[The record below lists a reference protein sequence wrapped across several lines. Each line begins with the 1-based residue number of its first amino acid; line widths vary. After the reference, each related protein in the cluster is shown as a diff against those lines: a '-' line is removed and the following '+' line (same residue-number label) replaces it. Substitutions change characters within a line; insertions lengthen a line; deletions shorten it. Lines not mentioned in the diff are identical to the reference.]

1 MKSVDAAAMREIDTK
16 AQEAFGIP
24 EILLMERAGREAA
37 EVIREVMR
45 EGQKGKVAFF
55 CGKGNNG
62 GDGFVSARYCFQQG
76 IPLTVFLI
84 GQKES
89 LKSATRLNFEI
100 LSRLGCP
107 VFEVSEGE
115 TLKRQLGQSGPFVIG
130 VDALLGIGLSGEVKE
145 PYRNAI
151 EEIRR
156 LSCPILAIDIP
167 SGLCAT
173 TGKILGCSIK
183 ADWTVTFG
191 LPKKGFF
198 SGEGPSVTGKVIVK
212 NIGYPQ
218 ALLS

>member
-1 MKSVDAAAMREIDTK
+1 MKSVDAAAMREIDTR
-16 AQEAFGIP
+16 AQEEFGIP
-24 EILLMERAGREAA
+24 EILLMESAGREAA
-37 EVIREVMR
+37 EVIREKMK

-62 GDGFVSARYCFQQG
+62 GDGFVAAKYCFQQG
-76 IPLTVFLI
+76 IPLTVFFI
-84 GQKES
+84 GRQDS
-89 LKSATRLNFEI
+89 LKGSTQLNFEI

-107 VFEVSEGE
+107 VFEVREVE
-115 TLKRQLGQSGPFVIG
+115 TLRKHFEQSGEWILG
-130 VDALLGIGLSGEVKE
+130 VDALLGIGLSGEVKG
-145 PYRNAI
+145 PYRSAI

-156 LSCPILAIDIP
+156 LTCPILAIDIP

-198 SGEGPSVTGKVIVK
+198 LGEGPSVTGKVIVK

-218 ALLS
+218 VLLS